1 MGMSAAQPGDG
12 MRHGMQRVGT
22 LASEGAEM
30 VNYSAVFL
38 AAFAAISGVTATDYP
53 TPGPTYDAS
62 SYTTWEDKTV
72 ANSKKAKIYVPFTA
86 ADGSEDMVSI
96 YRLDLV
102 GNDYERGYAHG
113 YLMAKGT

>member
-1 MGMSAAQPGDG
+1 MGNAWRWWRAQVLTETVNC
-12 MRHGMQRVGT
+12 RE
-22 LASEGAEM
+22 ASTM

-38 AAFAAISGVTATDYP
+38 AALAAVSGVAATDYP
-53 TPGPTYDAS
+53 TPGATYEAS
-62 SYTTWEDKTV
+62 AYTAWEEKTV

-113 YLMAKGT
+113 YLMAKGKLLQ